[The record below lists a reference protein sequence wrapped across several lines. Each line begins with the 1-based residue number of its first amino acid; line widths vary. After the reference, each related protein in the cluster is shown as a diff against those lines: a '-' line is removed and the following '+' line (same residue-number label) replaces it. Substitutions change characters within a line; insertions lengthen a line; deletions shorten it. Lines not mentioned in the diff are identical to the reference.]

1 MQYGCIGEKLG
12 HSFSAQIHE
21 MLDSHPYRLCELA
34 PDALGDF
41 MRAADFRGINVTI
54 PYKQAVLPY
63 LDKIGA
69 AAGEIGAVNTV
80 VNQNGVL
87 CGYNTDF
94 DGLKTLLLSIG
105 VPLSGRTVAILG
117 TGGTS
122 LTARAVAQ
130 ALGAGEILRV
140 SRRAGEGSVT
150 YEELYCVYAPR
161 VAVLINTTPVG
172 MYPKTD
178 GCPVDLNRLPALEAV
193 ADAVYN
199 PLRTRLVLGAR
210 SRGIPAAGGLLMLTA
225 QAVRASELFLDKSY
239 PAGTAERI
247 FAVLAEKKENL
258 VLSGMP
264 GSGKSTV
271 GALLARRTGRPFL
284 DLDAEITKRV
294 SLPPAELIRT
304 QGEAAFRALERDVLR
319 EVLAGLSGAVL
330 AMGGGTVLRPEN
342 VEDLRQ
348 NGKIYFLDRPV
359 SELTPTADRPLSAT
373 RAELERRYAERINCY
388 LATADVR
395 VSGFGT
401 PEEAAEIIER
411 DRRTL

>member
-34 PDALGDF
+34 PDALRDF

-54 PYKQAVLPY
+54 PYKQAVIPY
-63 LDKIGA
+63 LDGIGPVA
-69 AAGEIGAVNTV
+69 KRIGAVNTV
-80 VNQNGVL
+80 VNRDGRL
-87 CGYNTDF
+87 YGYNTDF
-94 DGLKTLLLSIG
+94 DGLKALLLSLG
-105 VPLSGRTVAILG
+105 VPLSGKTVAILG

-122 LTARAVAQ
+122 LTAEAVAQ

-140 SRRAGEGSVT
+140 SRREGNGTVT
-150 YEELYCVYAPR
+150 YDALYRDCAAR

-172 MYPKTD
+172 MYPDTD
-178 GCPVDLNRLPALEAV
+178 GCPIDLDRLPALEAI

-199 PLRTRLVLGAR
+199 PLRTRLVLAAR
-210 SRGIPAAGGLLMLTA
+210 SRGIPASGGLLMLTA

-247 FAVLAEKKENL
+247 FAVLAEQKENI

-271 GALLARRTGRPFL
+271 GALLAKRTGRPFL
-284 DLDAEITKRV
+284 DLDAEISGRLSV
-294 SLPPAELIRT
+294 LPAEMIRT
-304 QGEAAFRALERDVLR
+304 EGEAAFRRAEREVLRDVLSGLTGS
-319 EVLAGLSGAVL
+319 VLAL
-330 AMGGGTVLRPEN
+330 GGGTVLRPDN
-342 VEDLRQ
+342 VEDIRQ
-348 NGKIYFLDRPV
+348 NGRIYFLDRPV
-359 SELTPTADRPLSAT
+359 SELIPTADRPLSAT
-373 RAELERRYAERINCY
+373 RAELEKRYAERIDCY
-388 LATADVR
+388 CSTADVR

-401 PEEAAEIIER
+401 PEEAAEIIET